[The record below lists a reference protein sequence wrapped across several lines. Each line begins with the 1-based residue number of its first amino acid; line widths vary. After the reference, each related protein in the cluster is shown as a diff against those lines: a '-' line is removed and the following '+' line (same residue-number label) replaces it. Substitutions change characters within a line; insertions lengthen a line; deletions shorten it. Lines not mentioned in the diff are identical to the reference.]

1 MIDQLQSDINSC
13 DFFSICLDET
23 TDIKTS
29 ARLAIFARFSNG
41 NEMREEVLK
50 LANIPERTRGTD
62 VCDIVVNEL
71 KKLNINL
78 KKLFPLRRMEH
89 PI

>member
-1 MIDQLQSDINSC
+1 
-13 DFFSICLDET
+13 
-23 TDIKTS
+23 
-29 ARLAIFARFSNG
+29 
-41 NEMREEVLK
+41 MREELLK